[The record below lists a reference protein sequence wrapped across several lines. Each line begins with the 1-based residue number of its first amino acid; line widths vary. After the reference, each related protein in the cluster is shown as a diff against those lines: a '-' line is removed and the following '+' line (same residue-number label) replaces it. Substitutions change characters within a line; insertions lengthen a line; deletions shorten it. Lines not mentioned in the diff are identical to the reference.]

1 MISIKQ
7 LSIQLKGNHLL
18 KDINLEIKLGRPLT
32 IIGESGAGKST
43 LAHALLGKHA
53 GKIKGYIC
61 VDGRNILTYSAKQRQ
76 QYRRHQIAI
85 LSQST
90 AEALNPQLTVMQH
103 VLENYHPIVRI
114 TKKQTQKAVQ
124 QQLISCNVPS
134 DLWHRRPKGLS
145 GGEIQRVLL
154 AIALINNP
162 KILVLDEPSA
172 ALDKKLSDQLQQQ
185 IINLAS
191 QRHIIWISHNLS
203 QARNMPGDVAVL
215 HQGELVEYNSSE
227 SLFNAP
233 KAAYTKEL
241 LSSSNLPKLLTRPD
255 VNIEQGYKFCI
266 QATGLTKR
274 YGDKV
279 LFHDLDL
286 ALKQGKTTALFGES
300 GIGKSTLACL
310 LCGLIKPDKGNIH
323 HCKKDLGIAW
333 ISQHPIR
340 ALPPH
345 FSLFDAVA
353 EPLFLQKKDKSY
365 IHQAVPEHLEQVKLD
380 VSPRRLKQ
388 RIHEFSGGELQ
399 RIALARAL
407 IAKPQV
413 IIADEITAALD
424 RQTCY
429 DILKLLMEKQQQG
442 LSMLFISHDEDLGKH
457 LAQHCFWLR
466 DGRLYESSD

>member
-7 LSIQLKGNHLL
+7 LSIQLKDNYLL

-43 LAHALLGKHA
+43 LAHALLGKFS
-53 GKIKGYIC
+53 GKIKGEIY
-61 VDGRNILTYSAKQRQ
+61 VDEHNILTYSAKQRQ

-103 VLENYHPIVRI
+103 VLENYHPIFRGS
-114 TKKQTQKAVQ
+114 TKQTQKTIQ
-124 QQLISCNVPS
+124 QHLIACNVPS
-134 DLWHRRPKGLS
+134 DLWHRRPNGLS
-145 GGEIQRVLL
+145 GGEIQRVLF

-185 IINLAS
+185 IINIAPH
-191 QRHIIWISHNLS
+191 RHIIWISHNLS

-215 HQGELVEYNSSE
+215 HQGKLVEYSS
-227 SLFNAP
+227 SKNLFNAP
-233 KAAYTKEL
+233 KAAYTQEL
-241 LSSSNLPKLLTRPD
+241 LNSNLPKLLPTSD
-255 VNIEQGYKFCI
+255 VNIEQEPELCI
-266 QATGLTKR
+266 QATSLTKR

-286 ALKQGKTTALFGES
+286 SLKQGETIALFGES
-300 GIGKSTLACL
+300 GIGKSTLAGL
-310 LCGLIKPDKGNIH
+310 LCGLIKPDKGSIH
-323 HCKKDLGIAW
+323 HRKKDLGIAW

-340 ALPPH
+340 TLPPH

-353 EPLFLQKKDKSY
+353 EPLLLQKKDKSHM
-365 IHQAVPEHLEQVKLD
+365 HQAVLEHLEQVNLD
-380 VSPRRLKQ
+380 VSPQRLKQ
-388 RIHEFSGGELQ
+388 RIHQFSGGELQ

-424 RQTCY
+424 RQTCH
-429 DILKLLMEKQQQG
+429 DILKLLIEQQQQG

-457 LAQHCFWLR
+457 LAQRCFWLR
-466 DGRLYESSD
+466 DGRLYESYD